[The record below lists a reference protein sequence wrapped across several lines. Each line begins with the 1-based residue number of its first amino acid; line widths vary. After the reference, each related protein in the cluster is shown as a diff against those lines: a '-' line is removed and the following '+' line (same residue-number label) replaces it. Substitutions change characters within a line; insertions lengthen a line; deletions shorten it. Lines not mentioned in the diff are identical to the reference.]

1 MIKRCFLSICI
12 PTYNRKDFLIK
23 TLTKISKFK
32 EVGDIE
38 VVVADD
44 ASDDNT
50 NLKIQDFIKDH
61 KNMNLVYKRF
71 PKRMYF
77 DKMVLSIVKI
87 AKGDHCWL
95 ISDDDIPLPGSIGKI
110 KSIITKYPST
120 SFIHMNYVRFDNM
133 LKKVTSKRMVG
144 SIKNDIIFSDAEDFF
159 FKPVTDSYFKFL
171 GTNTIT
177 MSTDVFDR
185 KKWLKS
191 VFGLKKYIGHNFIH
205 SFAIG
210 TLIKKYPDVY
220 YIGKPSVQ
228 YLSNNHRVWPN
239 NIWQDYNTEFLNYL
253 LKIGYSKNKI
263 EEMRKVQ
270 RQYEQREG
278 IMKNKFLKRV
288 YLFLRPLYVRVQY
301 LYSKLN
307 DK

>member
-1 MIKRCFLSICI
+1 MTKRYFLTICI

-44 ASDDNT
+44 ASDDKT

-77 DKMVLSIVKI
+77 DKMVLSIVKM
-87 AKGDHCWL
+87 AKGDYCWL
-95 ISDDDIPLPGSIGKI
+95 ISDDDIPLTGSIGKI
-110 KSIITKYPST
+110 KTIITKYPNT

-144 SIKNDIIFSDAEDFF
+144 SIMNDMVFSNAEDFF
-159 FKPVTDSYFKFL
+159 FKAVSDSYFKFL

-191 VFGLKKYIGHNFIH
+191 TVGLSRYIGHNFIH

-210 TLIKKYPDVY
+210 TLIKKYPVIY

-239 NIWQDYNTEFLNYL
+239 NIWEDYNNIFLKYL
-253 LKIGYSKNKI
+253 VSIGFSKQKI
-263 EEMRKVQ
+263 EKMRLVQ
-270 RQYEQREG
+270 KQYEQREG
-278 IMKNKFLKRV
+278 VMKNRILKKV
-288 YLFLRPLYVRVQY
+288 YEMLRPAYIRFQY
-301 LYSKLN
+301 LKSKLN
-307 DK
+307 